1 MAVMACCALGGS
13 AQSTFKL
20 KDLKRQQE
28 ALAAAAAVGASSGA
42 EMQAIKP
49 ELSVVRQQYRLERN
63 GEYFGK
69 TISPSMG
76 RAIRWPLR
84 FRAERFSLRRGHS
97 LGERP

>member
-49 ELSVVRQQYRLERN
+49 ELSVVRQ
-63 GEYFGK
+63 
-69 TISPSMG
+69 
-76 RAIRWPLR
+76 
-84 FRAERFSLRRGHS
+84 
-97 LGERP
+97 